1 MIRFDV
7 LTLFPG
13 MISPMFEDSILKRAI
28 DNNLI
33 SIKLHD
39 FREFSKMKHHNVD
52 DSPYGGGAGM
62 VLMCPPIYDCLTSI
76 EGYDKALK
84 ILLTPQGIKYS
95 NHFIW

>member
-33 SIKLHD
+33 SINLHD

-52 DSPYGGGAGM
+52 DTPYGGGAGM
-62 VLMCPPIYDCLTSI
+62 ETHQNKKLCWQDNGDSDSGRARGFGTLQ
-76 EGYDKALK
+76 ALPVK
-84 ILLTPQGIKYS
+84 GDR
-95 NHFIW
+95 